1 MSDTLDSLRIDKW
14 LWAARFFKTRALAA
28 EAINGGKIKINGNQ
42 TKPARKLKI
51 GDSVSVSRGQTKMT
65 VIVAGLNNKRRP
77 APEAVLLYNETLES
91 QTEREKIQALHKLD
105 KSTRAATQRPTKKQR
120 RQIIQFKQK

>member
-51 GDSVSVSRGQTKMT
+51 GDSVSISRGQTKMT